1 MRTFSIKNSVL
12 IRNSKVYKN
21 GELAFENGED
31 PELAEFLKTFYKV
44 QNLRYPKFFKMD
56 NLSKLGL
63 LGIEILTGGIIEDKQ
78 TALVF
83 GNSASSLDTDKAF
96 TRTIN
101 EYPSPALFVYTLPN
115 IMLGEISIRHKLRSE
130 NIFFIAENFDSSLFL
145 DYSNS
150 LIQHNKAKNVLCG
163 WVDLHNKGYDVF
175 LWEISRCGS
184 ADLNEDELMKLYL
197 PTNE

>member
-31 PELAEFLKTFYKV
+31 PELAEFLKTLYKV

-56 NLSKLGL
+56 NLSKLGF

-130 NIFFIAENFDSSLFL
+130 NIFFISENFDASLFL